1 MGSATGTNRSAVYY
15 WKEVEGRKPEAV
27 DVDETL
33 RKTLLEQQRLES
45 QIAFLRRQLMRN
57 VADVNK

>member
-15 WKEVEGRKPEAV
+15 WKEVEGRKPEA
-27 DVDETL
+27 VDETL